1 MIPQIITYDQICN
14 AVACGV
20 FIGINIIGIYGLI
33 TFIKHLYNLKKN
45 QKKNIGIILFLE
57 MRNNMI
63 VFTKKVK
70 DGMLYVKLQS
80 WVGNTKTYETMS
92 KVDNTI
98 DNAENVAKILTI
110 KEYIKNNSDFDF
122 AQEIMSYI
130 PIFEDEENE

>member
-1 MIPQIITYDQICN
+1 
-14 AVACGV
+14 
-20 FIGINIIGIYGLI
+20 
-33 TFIKHLYNLKKN
+33 
-45 QKKNIGIILFLE
+45 
-57 MRNNMI
+57 MI

-98 DNAENVAKILTI
+98 DNAENVAKIITI

-122 AQEIMSYI
+122 EQEIMSYI
-130 PIFEDEENE
+130 PTFEDEENE

>member
-1 MIPQIITYDQICN
+1 
-14 AVACGV
+14 
-20 FIGINIIGIYGLI
+20 
-33 TFIKHLYNLKKN
+33 
-45 QKKNIGIILFLE
+45 
-57 MRNNMI
+57 MI

-70 DGMLYVKLQS
+70 DGILYVKLQS

-98 DNAENVAKILTI
+98 DNAENLAKIITI

>member
-1 MIPQIITYDQICN
+1 
-14 AVACGV
+14 
-20 FIGINIIGIYGLI
+20 
-33 TFIKHLYNLKKN
+33 
-45 QKKNIGIILFLE
+45 
-57 MRNNMI
+57 MI

-98 DNAENVAKILTI
+98 DNAENVAKIITI

-130 PIFEDEENE
+130 PTFEDEENE

>member
-1 MIPQIITYDQICN
+1 
-14 AVACGV
+14 
-20 FIGINIIGIYGLI
+20 
-33 TFIKHLYNLKKN
+33 
-45 QKKNIGIILFLE
+45 
-57 MRNNMI
+57 MI

-70 DGMLYVKLQS
+70 DCMLYVKLQS

-110 KEYIKNNSDFDF
+110 KEYIKNNSDIEF
-122 AQEIMSYI
+122 AKEIMSYI